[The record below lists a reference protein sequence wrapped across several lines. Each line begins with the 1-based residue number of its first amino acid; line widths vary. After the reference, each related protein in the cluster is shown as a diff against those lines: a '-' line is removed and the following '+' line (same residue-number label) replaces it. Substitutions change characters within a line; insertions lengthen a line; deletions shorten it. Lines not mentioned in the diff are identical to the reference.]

1 VTKMG
6 KRIGKPVY
14 LGLTPNV
21 MSFFKNLISS
31 ALGTFI
37 ALGLLFVFLFVFI
50 AGSIA
55 MFEEDSKAVEIENN
69 TVLVLN
75 MKVPIQDREPQSFS
89 FSGALELD
97 PEAYGLNA
105 ILPAIAKAAED
116 ERISG
121 ISIQN
126 MSALGGIA
134 NISAVRNALATFK
147 ESGKFVY
154 AYSDYFGQADYFL
167 ASVADSIFVH
177 PEGAVDFR
185 GLSAEVLYYKSAQEK
200 SGITMEVIRNGK
212 YKSAVEPFLDDNMSN
227 ENREQIQSFLDHIWD
242 EVLVDISQSRGMT
255 VKELDKNADAVTG
268 LTAQRATNASL
279 VDGAATR
286 RAYEEKIAE
295 RMHEDDVKYTN
306 FTEYSSIDGTRKG
319 KGPNR
324 IAVVYAQGSIV
335 YGEGG
340 TDIIGQEKIIKA
352 LKKIGKK
359 KNIKAVVL
367 RVNSPGG
374 SALAS
379 ELIWEE
385 IEHLKKTKKV
395 VVSMGN
401 VAASGG
407 YYIAANADEIVAE
420 PTTITGSI
428 GVWGLLPNVNRLAT
442 RWGINA
448 EQVATNKRATFY
460 TPFEPLSN
468 ATKEEIKVSIN
479 QVYQT
484 FLTRVADGRNMTK
497 EQVHKIAQGRVW
509 SGVEAKDIGL
519 VDHLGGLETALG
531 RAAALAKIDDYKVTS
546 YPKYEEDFESVLEE
560 LFSGPFGSITQELP
574 PELGLWITNAKAL
587 QHPANQI
594 QARLPFTLNIN

>member
-1 VTKMG
+1 MQ
-6 KRIGKPVY
+6 
-14 LGLTPNV
+14 
-21 MSFFKNLISS
+21 FFKNLISS
-31 ALGTFI
+31 ALGTLI
-37 ALGLLFVFLFVFI
+37 ALGLFFVFLFVFI
-50 AGSIA
+50 AGSVA
-55 MFEEDSKAVEIENN
+55 VLEEDGKAIEIESN
-69 TVLVLN
+69 TVLVMD

-89 FSGALELD
+89 FSEALELD
-97 PEAYGLNA
+97 AEAHGLNT
-105 ILPAIAKAAED
+105 ILPAITQAAED

-134 NISAVRNALATFK
+134 NISAVRDALLKFK
-147 ESGKFVY
+147 ESGKFIY
-154 AYSDYFGQADYFL
+154 AYGDYYGQSDYFL

-177 PEGAVDFR
+177 PEGAIDFR

-200 SGITMEVIRNGK
+200 SGVSMEVIRNGK
-212 YKSAVEPFLDDNMSN
+212 YKSAVEPFLDDNMSD

-242 EVLVDISQSRGMT
+242 EILADVSESRGMT
-255 VKELDKNADAVTG
+255 AKELDQLADNVAG
-268 LTAQRATNASL
+268 LTAQRAISAAL
-279 VDGAATR
+279 ADGTVTR
-286 RAYEEKIAE
+286 RAYKEKISE
-295 RMHEDDVKYTN
+295 RLDEEDIEYVN
-306 FTEYSSIDGTRKG
+306 FIDYMSVSKDKKG

-324 IAVVYAQGSIV
+324 IAVVYAQGEIM
-335 YGEGG
+335 YGEGSSK
-340 TDIIGQEKIIKA
+340 IIGQEKIIKT

-407 YYIAANADEIVAE
+407 YYIAANADEIIAE

-428 GVWGLLPNVNRLAT
+428 GVWGVLPNVNRLAN

-448 EQVATNKRATFY
+448 EQVTTNKRSISYSA
-460 TPFEPLSN
+460 FEPLSN
-468 ATKEEIKVSIN
+468 ATRQEIKVGIN

-484 FLTRVADGRNMTK
+484 FLSRVAEGRNMTK
-497 EQVHKIAQGRVW
+497 DEVHEIAQGRVW
-509 SGVEAKDIGL
+509 SGVEAKEIGL
-519 VDHLGGLETALG
+519 VDHLGGMETALE
-531 RAAALAKIDDYKVTS
+531 RAAVLAEIEDYKITT
-546 YPKYEEDFESVLEE
+546 YPKYDDDLESMLGE
-560 LFSGPFGSITQELP
+560 LFRGPFGNIKQQLP
-574 PELGLWITNAKAL
+574 PELGLWLNHTNALKE
-587 QHPANQI
+587 PANQI
-594 QARLPFTLNIN
+594 QTRLPFTLNIK

>member
-1 VTKMG
+1 MG

-14 LGLTPNV
+14 LNLTLKV
-21 MSFFKNLISS
+21 MQFFKNLISS

-37 ALGLLFVFLFVFI
+37 ALGLFFVFLFVFI
-50 AGSIA
+50 AGSVA
-55 MFEEDSKAVEIENN
+55 VLEEDSKAIEIEDN
-69 TVLVLN
+69 TVLVMD

-89 FSGALELD
+89 FTEALELD
-97 PEAYGLNA
+97 AEAHGLNS
-105 ILPAIAKAAED
+105 ILPAIAQAAED

-126 MSALGGIA
+126 ISALGGIA
-134 NISAVRNALATFK
+134 NISAVRDALVKFK
-147 ESGKFVY
+147 ESGKFIY
-154 AYSDYFGQADYFL
+154 AYGDYYGQSDYFM
-167 ASVADSIFVH
+167 ASIADSIFVH

-200 SGITMEVIRNGK
+200 SGINMEVIRNGK
-212 YKSAVEPFLDDNMSN
+212 YKSAVETFLDDNMSA

-242 EVLVDISQSRGMT
+242 EILTDVSKSRGMT
-255 VKELDKNADAVTG
+255 TKELNQLADNVAG
-268 LTAQRATNASL
+268 LTAERAVSAAL
-279 VDGAATR
+279 ADGAVTR
-286 RAYEEKIAE
+286 RAYKEKISE
-295 RMHEDDVKYTN
+295 RLDEDDTAYVN
-306 FTEYSSIDGTRKG
+306 FIDYMSVSKSKKG

-324 IAVVYAQGSIV
+324 IAVVYAQGEII

-340 TDIIGQEKIIKA
+340 TEIIGQEKIIKT

-385 IEHLKKTKKV
+385 IEYLKKTKKV

-428 GVWGLLPNVNRLAT
+428 GVWGVLPNVNRLAN

-448 EQVATNKRATFY
+448 EQVATNKRSILY

-468 ATKEEIKVSIN
+468 ATRQEIKVGIN

-484 FLTRVADGRNMTK
+484 FLNRVAQGRNMSK
-497 EQVHKIAQGRVW
+497 EAVHEIAQGRVW
-509 SGVEAKDIGL
+509 SGVEAKEIGL
-519 VDHLGGLETALG
+519 VDHLGGMETALD
-531 RAAALAKIDDYKVTS
+531 RAAALAEIEDYKITT
-546 YPKYEEDFESVLEE
+546 YPKYDDDLESMLGE
-560 LFSGPFGSITQELP
+560 LFSGPFGSMKQQLP
-574 PELGLWITNAKAL
+574 PELGLWLRNANAL
-587 QHPANQI
+587 KHPANQI
-594 QARLPFTLNIN
+594 QTRLPFTLNIK

>member
-1 VTKMG
+1 MG

-14 LGLTPNV
+14 LNLTLKV
-21 MSFFKNLISS
+21 MQFFKNLISS

-37 ALGLLFVFLFVFI
+37 ALGLFFVFLFVFI
-50 AGSIA
+50 AGSVA
-55 MFEEDSKAVEIENN
+55 VLEEDSKAIEIEDN
-69 TVLVLN
+69 TVLVMD

-89 FSGALELD
+89 FTEALELD
-97 PEAYGLNA
+97 AEAHGLNS
-105 ILPAIAKAAED
+105 ILPAIAQAAED

-126 MSALGGIA
+126 ISALGGIA
-134 NISAVRNALATFK
+134 NISAVRDALVKFK
-147 ESGKFVY
+147 ESGKFIY
-154 AYSDYFGQADYFL
+154 AYGDYYGQSDYFM
-167 ASVADSIFVH
+167 ASIADSIFVH

-200 SGITMEVIRNGK
+200 SGINMEVIRNGK
-212 YKSAVEPFLDDNMSN
+212 YKSAVEPFLDDNMSA

-242 EVLVDISQSRGMT
+242 EILTDVSKSRGMT
-255 VKELDKNADAVTG
+255 TKELNQLADNVAG
-268 LTAQRATNASL
+268 LTAERAVSAAL
-279 VDGAATR
+279 ADGAVTR
-286 RAYEEKIAE
+286 RAYKEKISE
-295 RMHEDDVKYTN
+295 RLDEDDTAYVN
-306 FTEYSSIDGTRKG
+306 FIDYMSVSKSKKG

-324 IAVVYAQGSIV
+324 IAVVYAQGEII

-340 TDIIGQEKIIKA
+340 TEIIGQEKIIKT

-385 IEHLKKTKKV
+385 IEYLKKTKKV

-428 GVWGLLPNVNRLAT
+428 GVWGVLPNVNRLAN

-448 EQVATNKRATFY
+448 EQVATNKRSILY

-468 ATKEEIKVSIN
+468 ATRQEIKVGIN

-484 FLTRVADGRNMTK
+484 FLNRVAQGRNMSK
-497 EQVHKIAQGRVW
+497 EAVHEIAQGRVW
-509 SGVEAKDIGL
+509 SGVEAKEIGL
-519 VDHLGGLETALG
+519 VDHLGGMETALD
-531 RAAALAKIDDYKVTS
+531 RAAALAEIEEYKITT
-546 YPKYEEDFESVLEE
+546 YPKYDDDLESMLGE
-560 LFSGPFGSITQELP
+560 LFSGPFGSMKQQLP
-574 PELGLWITNAKAL
+574 PELGLWLRNANAL
-587 QHPANQI
+587 KHPANQI
-594 QARLPFTLNIN
+594 QTRLPFTLNIK

>member
-1 VTKMG
+1 MR

-14 LGLTPNV
+14 LNLTLKI
-21 MSFFKNLISS
+21 MQFFKNLISS
-31 ALGTFI
+31 ALGTLI
-37 ALGLLFVFLFVFI
+37 ALGLFFVFLFVFI
-50 AGSIA
+50 AGSVA
-55 MFEEDSKAVEIENN
+55 VLEEDGKAIEIENN
-69 TVLVLN
+69 TVLVMD

-89 FSGALELD
+89 FSEALELD
-97 PEAYGLNA
+97 AEAHGLNT
-105 ILPAIAKAAED
+105 ILPAITQAAED

-134 NISAVRNALATFK
+134 NISAVRDALLKFK
-147 ESGKFVY
+147 ESGKFIY
-154 AYSDYFGQADYFL
+154 AYGDYYGQSDYFL

-177 PEGAVDFR
+177 PEGAIDFR

-200 SGITMEVIRNGK
+200 SGVSMEVIRNGK
-212 YKSAVEPFLDDNMSN
+212 YKSAVEPFLDDNMSD

-242 EVLVDISQSRGMT
+242 EILADVSESRGMT
-255 VKELDKNADAVTG
+255 AKELDQLADNVAG
-268 LTAQRATNASL
+268 LTAQRAISAAL
-279 VDGAATR
+279 ADGTVTR
-286 RAYEEKIAE
+286 RAYKEKISE
-295 RMHEDDVKYTN
+295 RLDEEDIEYVN
-306 FTEYSSIDGTRKG
+306 FIDYMSVSKDKKG

-324 IAVVYAQGSIV
+324 IAVVYAQGEIM
-335 YGEGG
+335 YGEGSSK
-340 TDIIGQEKIIKA
+340 IIGQEKIIKT

-407 YYIAANADEIVAE
+407 YYIAANADEIIAE

-428 GVWGLLPNVNRLAT
+428 GVWGVLPNVNRLAN

-448 EQVATNKRATFY
+448 EQVTTNKRSISYSA
-460 TPFEPLSN
+460 FEPLSN
-468 ATKEEIKVSIN
+468 ATRQEIKVGIN

-484 FLTRVADGRNMTK
+484 FLSRVAEGRNMTK
-497 EQVHKIAQGRVW
+497 DEVHEIAQGRVW
-509 SGVEAKDIGL
+509 SGVEAKEIGL
-519 VDHLGGLETALG
+519 VDHLGGMETALE
-531 RAAALAKIDDYKVTS
+531 RAAVLAEIEDYKITT
-546 YPKYEEDFESVLEE
+546 YPKYDDDLESMLGE
-560 LFSGPFGSITQELP
+560 LFRGPFGNIKQQLP
-574 PELGLWITNAKAL
+574 PELGLWLNHTNALKE
-587 QHPANQI
+587 PANQI
-594 QARLPFTLNIN
+594 QTRLPFTLNIK

>member
-1 VTKMG
+1 MQ
-6 KRIGKPVY
+6 
-14 LGLTPNV
+14 
-21 MSFFKNLISS
+21 FFKNLISS
-31 ALGTFI
+31 ALGTLI
-37 ALGLLFVFLFVFI
+37 ALGLFFVFLFVFI
-50 AGSIA
+50 AGSVA
-55 MFEEDSKAVEIENN
+55 VLEEDGKAIEIENN
-69 TVLVLN
+69 TVLVMD

-89 FSGALELD
+89 FSEALELD
-97 PEAYGLNA
+97 AEAHGLNT
-105 ILPAIAKAAED
+105 ILPAITQAAED

-134 NISAVRNALATFK
+134 NISVVRDALLKFK
-147 ESGKFVY
+147 KSGKFIY
-154 AYSDYFGQADYFL
+154 AYGDYYGQSDYFL

-177 PEGAVDFR
+177 PEGAIDFR

-200 SGITMEVIRNGK
+200 SGVSMEVIRNGK
-212 YKSAVEPFLDDNMSN
+212 YKSAVEPFLDDNMSD

-242 EVLVDISQSRGMT
+242 EILADVSESRGMT
-255 VKELDKNADAVTG
+255 AKELDQLADNVAG
-268 LTAQRATNASL
+268 LTAQRAISAAL
-279 VDGAATR
+279 ADGTVTR
-286 RAYEEKIAE
+286 RAYKEKISE
-295 RMHEDDVKYTN
+295 RLDEEDIEYVN
-306 FTEYSSIDGTRKG
+306 FIDYMSVSKDKKG

-324 IAVVYAQGSIV
+324 IAVVYAQGEIM
-335 YGEGG
+335 YGEGSSK
-340 TDIIGQEKIIKA
+340 IIGQEKIIKT

-407 YYIAANADEIVAE
+407 YYIAANADEIIAE

-428 GVWGLLPNVNRLAT
+428 GVWGVLPNVNRLAN

-448 EQVATNKRATFY
+448 EQVTTNKRSVSYSA
-460 TPFEPLSN
+460 FEPLSN
-468 ATKEEIKVSIN
+468 ATRQEIKVGIN

-484 FLTRVADGRNMTK
+484 FLSRVAEGRNMTK
-497 EQVHKIAQGRVW
+497 DEVHDIAQGRVW
-509 SGVEAKDIGL
+509 SGVEAKEIGL
-519 VDHLGGLETALG
+519 VDHLGGMETALE
-531 RAAALAKIDDYKVTS
+531 RAAVLAEIEDYKITT
-546 YPKYEEDFESVLEE
+546 YPKYDDDLESMLGE
-560 LFSGPFGSITQELP
+560 LFRGPFGNIKQQLP
-574 PELGLWITNAKAL
+574 PELGLWLNHTNALKE
-587 QHPANQI
+587 PANQI
-594 QARLPFTLNIN
+594 QTRLPFTLNIK

>member
-1 VTKMG
+1 MG

-14 LGLTPNV
+14 LNLTQNV
-21 MSFFKNLISS
+21 MQFFKNLISS

-37 ALGLLFVFLFVFI
+37 ALGLFFVFLFVFI

-55 MFEEDSKAVEIENN
+55 VLEEENDDVEIEDN
-69 TVLVLN
+69 TVLVMN

-89 FSGALELD
+89 FSEALELD
-97 PEAYGLNA
+97 AEAHGLNS
-105 ILPAIAKAAED
+105 ILPAIAQAAED

-134 NISAVRNALATFK
+134 NISAVRDALLKFK
-147 ESGKFVY
+147 ESGKFIY
-154 AYSDYFGQADYFL
+154 AYGDYYGQSDYFL
-167 ASVADSIFVH
+167 ASIADSIFVH
-177 PEGAVDFR
+177 PEGAIDFR

-200 SGITMEVIRNGK
+200 SGVSMEVIRNGK
-212 YKSAVEPFLDDNMSN
+212 YKSAVEPFLDDNMSD

-242 EVLVDISQSRGMT
+242 EILADVSESRGMT
-255 VKELDKNADAVTG
+255 AKKLDQLADNVAG
-268 LTAQRATNASL
+268 LTAQRAVS
-279 VDGAATR
+279 AALADETVTR
-286 RAYEEKIAE
+286 RAYKEKISE
-295 RMHEDDVKYTN
+295 RLDEDDVEYVN
-306 FTEYSSIDGTRKG
+306 FIDYMSVSKGKKG

-324 IAVVYAQGSIV
+324 IAVVYAQGEII

-340 TDIIGQEKIIKA
+340 SEIIGQEKIIKT

-428 GVWGLLPNVNRLAT
+428 GVWGVLPNVNRLAN

-448 EQVATNKRATFY
+448 EQVATNKRSILY
-460 TPFEPLSN
+460 SPFEPLSN
-468 ATKEEIKVSIN
+468 ATRQEIKVGIN

-484 FLTRVADGRNMTK
+484 FLSRVAEGRNMTK
-497 EQVHKIAQGRVW
+497 DEIHEIAQGRVW
-509 SGVEAKDIGL
+509 SGVEAKEIGL
-519 VDHLGGLETALG
+519 VDHLGGMETALE
-531 RAAALAKIDDYKVTS
+531 RAAVLAEIKDYKITT
-546 YPKYEEDFESVLEE
+546 YPKFDDDLESMLEE
-560 LFSGPFGSITQELP
+560 LFRGPFGSIKQQLP
-574 PELGLWITNAKAL
+574 PELGLWLKNAKAL
-587 QHPANQI
+587 KHPANQI
-594 QARLPFTLNIN
+594 QTRLPFTLNIK

>member
-1 VTKMG
+1 MG

-14 LGLTPNV
+14 LNLTLKV
-21 MSFFKNLISS
+21 MQFFKNLISS

-37 ALGLLFVFLFVFI
+37 ALGLFFVFLFVFI
-50 AGSIA
+50 AGSVA
-55 MFEEDSKAVEIENN
+55 VLEEDSKAIEIEDN
-69 TVLVLN
+69 TVLVMD

-89 FSGALELD
+89 FTEALELD
-97 PEAYGLNA
+97 AEAHGLNS
-105 ILPAIAKAAED
+105 ILPAIAQAAED

-126 MSALGGIA
+126 ISALGGIA
-134 NISAVRNALATFK
+134 NISAVRDALVKFK
-147 ESGKFVY
+147 ESGKFIY
-154 AYSDYFGQADYFL
+154 AYGDYYGQSDYFM
-167 ASVADSIFVH
+167 ASIADSIFVH

-200 SGITMEVIRNGK
+200 SGINMEVIRNGK
-212 YKSAVEPFLDDNMSN
+212 YKSAVEPFLDDNMSA

-242 EVLVDISQSRGMT
+242 EILTDVSKSRGMT
-255 VKELDKNADAVTG
+255 TKELNQLADNVAG
-268 LTAQRATNASL
+268 LTAERAVSTAL
-279 VDGAATR
+279 VDGTVTR
-286 RAYEEKIAE
+286 RAYKEKISE
-295 RMHEDDVKYTN
+295 RLDEDDVEFVN
-306 FTEYSSIDGTRKG
+306 FIDYLSVSKSKKG

-324 IAVVYAQGSIV
+324 IAVVYAQGEII

-340 TDIIGQEKIIKA
+340 TEIIGQEKIIKT

-428 GVWGLLPNVNRLAT
+428 GVWGVLPNVNRLAN

-448 EQVATNKRATFY
+448 EQVATNKRSILY

-468 ATKEEIKVSIN
+468 ATRQEIKVGIN

-484 FLTRVADGRNMTK
+484 FLNRVAQGRNMSK
-497 EQVHKIAQGRVW
+497 EAVHEIAQGRVW
-509 SGVEAKDIGL
+509 SGVEAKEIGL
-519 VDHLGGLETALG
+519 VDHLGGMETALD
-531 RAAALAKIDDYKVTS
+531 RAAALAEIEEYKITT
-546 YPKYEEDFESVLEE
+546 YPKYDDDLESMLGE
-560 LFSGPFGSITQELP
+560 LFSGPFGSMKQQLP
-574 PELGLWITNAKAL
+574 PELGLWLRNANAL
-587 QHPANQI
+587 KHPANQI
-594 QARLPFTLNIN
+594 QTRLPFTLNIK

>member
-1 VTKMG
+1 
-6 KRIGKPVY
+6 
-14 LGLTPNV
+14 

-37 ALGLLFVFLFVFI
+37 AIGLLVVFLFVFI
-50 AGSIA
+50 AGSVA
-55 MFEEDSKAVEIENN
+55 LLEEDNDAVEIENN
-69 TVLVLN
+69 TVLVMN

-89 FSGALELD
+89 FSSALKLD
-97 PEAYGLNA
+97 PESYGLNV
-105 ILPAIAKAAED
+105 ILPAIAIAADD

-126 MSALGGIA
+126 MNAIGGIS
-134 NISAVRNALATFK
+134 NISAVRGALAKFK

-154 AYSDYFGQADYFL
+154 AYGDYYGQSDYFL
-167 ASVADSIFVH
+167 ASIADSIFVH
-177 PEGAVDFR
+177 PQGAVDFR
-185 GLSAEVLYYKSAQEK
+185 GLSAEILYYKSAQEK
-200 SGITMEVIRNGK
+200 SGISMEVIRNGK
-212 YKSAVEPFLDDNMSN
+212 YKSAVEPFLDDKMST

-242 EVLVDISQSRGMT
+242 EMLADISESRGMT
-255 VKELDKNADAVTG
+255 AKELDRLADTVAGMTAERAV
-268 LTAQRATNASL
+268 NASL
-279 VDGAATR
+279 ADGATTR
-286 RAYEEKIAE
+286 RAFKEKISE
-295 RMHEDDVKYTN
+295 RVHEEDVEYVN
-306 FTEYSSIDGTRKG
+306 FTDYLSVAGTKKG
-319 KGPNR
+319 RGLNR
-324 IAVVYAQGSIV
+324 IAVVYAQGDII

-340 TDIIGQEKIIKA
+340 AEIIGQEKIIKT

-407 YYIAANADEIVAE
+407 YYIAANADEIIAE

-428 GVWGLLPNVNRLAT
+428 GVWGVLPNVNRLAN

-448 EQVATNKRATFY
+448 EQVATNKRAILY
-460 TPFEPLSN
+460 TPFEPLST
-468 ATKEEIKVSIN
+468 ATREEIKVGIN

-484 FLTRVADGRNMTK
+484 FLSRVASGRGMTK
-497 EQVHKIAQGRVW
+497 EKVHEIAQGRVW
-509 SGVEAKDIGL
+509 SGVEAKEIGL

-531 RAAALAKIDDYKVTS
+531 RAATLAEIDDYRVTN
-546 YPKYEEDFESVLEE
+546 YPKYDDDLESVLGE
-560 LFSGPFGSITQELP
+560 LFGGPFGSIKQQLP
-574 PELGLWITNAKAL
+574 PELGLWLNNAKAL

-594 QARLPFTLNIN
+594 QTRLPYTLNIE

>member
-1 VTKMG
+1 MG

-14 LGLTPNV
+14 LNLTLNV
-21 MSFFKNLISS
+21 MQFFKNLISS

-37 ALGLLFVFLFVFI
+37 ALGLFFVFLFVFI

-55 MFEEDSKAVEIENN
+55 VLEEENDDVEIENN
-69 TVLVLN
+69 SVLVMD
-75 MKVPIQDREPQSFS
+75 MKVPVQDREPQSFS
-89 FSGALELD
+89 FSEALELD
-97 PEAYGLNA
+97 VEAHGLNS
-105 ILPAIAKAAED
+105 ILPAIAQAAED

-134 NISAVRNALATFK
+134 NISAVRDALLKFK
-147 ESGKFVY
+147 ESGKFIY
-154 AYSDYFGQADYFL
+154 AYGDYYGQSDYFM
-167 ASVADSIFVH
+167 ASIADSIFVH
-177 PEGAVDFR
+177 PEGAIDFR

-200 SGITMEVIRNGK
+200 SGVSMEVIRNGK
-212 YKSAVEPFLDDNMSN
+212 YKSAVEPFLDDNMSD

-242 EVLVDISQSRGMT
+242 EILADVSESRGMT
-255 VKELDKNADAVTG
+255 AKKLDQLADNVSG
-268 LTAQRATNASL
+268 LTAQRAVSAAL
-279 VDGAATR
+279 VDGTVTR
-286 RAYEEKIAE
+286 RAYKEKISE
-295 RMHEDDVKYTN
+295 RLDEDDVEYVN
-306 FTEYSSIDGTRKG
+306 FIDYMSVSKGKKG

-324 IAVVYAQGSIV
+324 IAVVYAQGEII

-340 TDIIGQEKIIKA
+340 TEIIGQEKIIKT

-428 GVWGLLPNVNRLAT
+428 GVWGVLPNVNRLAN

-448 EQVATNKRATFY
+448 EQVATNKRSILY
-460 TPFEPLSN
+460 SPFEPLSN
-468 ATKEEIKVSIN
+468 ATRQEIKVGIN

-484 FLTRVADGRNMTK
+484 FLSRVAEGRNMTK
-497 EQVHKIAQGRVW
+497 DEVHEIAQGRVW
-509 SGVEAKDIGL
+509 SGVEAKEIGL
-519 VDHLGGLETALG
+519 VDHLGGMETALE
-531 RAAALAKIDDYKVTS
+531 RAAVLAEIEDYKITT
-546 YPKYEEDFESVLEE
+546 YPKFDDDLESMLEE
-560 LFSGPFGSITQELP
+560 LFRGPFGSIKQQLP
-574 PELGLWITNAKAL
+574 PELGLWLKNAKAL
-587 QHPANQI
+587 KHPANQI
-594 QARLPFTLNIN
+594 QTRLPFTLNIK

>member
-1 VTKMG
+1 MR

-14 LGLTPNV
+14 LNLTLKI
-21 MSFFKNLISS
+21 MQFFKNLISS
-31 ALGTFI
+31 ALGTLI
-37 ALGLLFVFLFVFI
+37 ALGLFFVFLFVFI
-50 AGSIA
+50 AGSVA
-55 MFEEDSKAVEIENN
+55 VLEEDGKAIEIENN
-69 TVLVLN
+69 TVLVMD

-89 FSGALELD
+89 FSEALELD
-97 PEAYGLNA
+97 AEAHGLNT
-105 ILPAIAKAAED
+105 ILPAITQAAED

-134 NISAVRNALATFK
+134 NISAVRDALLKFK
-147 ESGKFVY
+147 ESGKFIY
-154 AYSDYFGQADYFL
+154 AYGDYYGQSDYFL

-177 PEGAVDFR
+177 PEGAIDFR

-200 SGITMEVIRNGK
+200 SGVSMEVIRNGK
-212 YKSAVEPFLDDNMSN
+212 YKSAVEPFLDDNMSD

-242 EVLVDISQSRGMT
+242 EILADVSESRGMT
-255 VKELDKNADAVTG
+255 AKELDQLADNVAG
-268 LTAQRATNASL
+268 LTAQRAISAAL
-279 VDGAATR
+279 ADGTVTR
-286 RAYEEKIAE
+286 RAYKEKISE
-295 RMHEDDVKYTN
+295 RLDEEDIEYVN
-306 FTEYSSIDGTRKG
+306 FIDYMSVSKDKKG

-324 IAVVYAQGSIV
+324 IAVVYAQGEIM
-335 YGEGG
+335 YGEGSSK
-340 TDIIGQEKIIKA
+340 IIGQEKIIKT

-407 YYIAANADEIVAE
+407 YYIAANADEIIAE

-428 GVWGLLPNVNRLAT
+428 GVWGVLPNVNRLAN

-448 EQVATNKRATFY
+448 EQVTTNKRSVSYSA
-460 TPFEPLSN
+460 FEPLSN
-468 ATKEEIKVSIN
+468 ATRQEIKVGIN

-484 FLTRVADGRNMTK
+484 FLSRVAEGRNMTK
-497 EQVHKIAQGRVW
+497 DEVHEIAQGRVW
-509 SGVEAKDIGL
+509 SGVEAKEIGL
-519 VDHLGGLETALG
+519 VDHLGGMETALK
-531 RAAALAKIDDYKVTS
+531 RAAVLAEIEDYKITT
-546 YPKYEEDFESVLEE
+546 YPKYDDDLESMLGE
-560 LFSGPFGSITQELP
+560 LFRGPFGNIKQQLP
-574 PELGLWITNAKAL
+574 PELGLWLNHTNALKE
-587 QHPANQI
+587 PANQI
-594 QARLPFTLNIN
+594 QTRLPFTLNIK

>member
-1 VTKMG
+1 MG

-14 LGLTPNV
+14 LNLTLNI
-21 MSFFKNLISS
+21 MQFFKNLISS

-37 ALGLLFVFLFVFI
+37 ALGLFFVFLFVFI

-55 MFEEDSKAVEIENN
+55 VLEEENDDIEIENN
-69 TVLVLN
+69 TVLVMD
-75 MKVPIQDREPQSFS
+75 MKVPVQDREPQSFS
-89 FSGALELD
+89 FSEALELD
-97 PEAYGLNA
+97 VEAHGLNS
-105 ILPAIAKAAED
+105 ILPAIAQAAED

-126 MSALGGIA
+126 ISALGGIA
-134 NISAVRNALATFK
+134 NISAVRDALLKFK
-147 ESGKFVY
+147 ESGKFIY
-154 AYSDYFGQADYFL
+154 AYGDYYGQSDYFM
-167 ASVADSIFVH
+167 ASIADSIFVH
-177 PEGAVDFR
+177 PEGAIDFR

-200 SGITMEVIRNGK
+200 SGVSMEVIRNGK
-212 YKSAVEPFLDDNMSN
+212 YKSAVEPFLDDNMSD

-242 EVLVDISQSRGMT
+242 EILADVSESRGMT
-255 VKELDKNADAVTG
+255 AKKLDQLADNVAG
-268 LTAQRATNASL
+268 LTAQRAVSAAL
-279 VDGAATR
+279 ADGTVTR
-286 RAYEEKIAE
+286 RAYKEKISE
-295 RMHEDDVKYTN
+295 RLDEDDVEYVN
-306 FTEYSSIDGTRKG
+306 FIDYMSVSKGKKG

-324 IAVVYAQGSIV
+324 IAVVYAQGEII

-340 TDIIGQEKIIKA
+340 TEIIGQEKIIKT

-428 GVWGLLPNVNRLAT
+428 GVWGVLPNVNRLAN

-448 EQVATNKRATFY
+448 EQVATNKRSILY
-460 TPFEPLSN
+460 SPFEPLSN
-468 ATKEEIKVSIN
+468 ATRQEIKVGIN

-484 FLTRVADGRNMTK
+484 FLSRVAEGRNMTK
-497 EQVHKIAQGRVW
+497 DEVHEIAQGRVW
-509 SGVEAKDIGL
+509 SGVEAKEIGL
-519 VDHLGGLETALG
+519 VDHLGGMETALE
-531 RAAALAKIDDYKVTS
+531 RAAVLAEIKDYKITT
-546 YPKYEEDFESVLEE
+546 YPKFDDDLESMLEE
-560 LFSGPFGSITQELP
+560 LFRGPFGSIKQQLP
-574 PELGLWITNAKAL
+574 PELGLWLKNAKAL
-587 QHPANQI
+587 KHPANQI
-594 QARLPFTLNIN
+594 QTRLPFTLNIK

>member
-1 VTKMG
+1 MR

-14 LGLTPNV
+14 LNLTLKI
-21 MSFFKNLISS
+21 MQFFKNLISS
-31 ALGTFI
+31 ALGTLI
-37 ALGLLFVFLFVFI
+37 ALGLFFVFLFVFI
-50 AGSIA
+50 AGSVA
-55 MFEEDSKAVEIENN
+55 VLEEDGKAIEIESN
-69 TVLVLN
+69 TVLVMD

-89 FSGALELD
+89 FSEALELD
-97 PEAYGLNA
+97 AEAHGLNT
-105 ILPAIAKAAED
+105 ILPAITQAAED

-134 NISAVRNALATFK
+134 NISAVRDALLKFK
-147 ESGKFVY
+147 ESGKFIY
-154 AYSDYFGQADYFL
+154 AYGDYYGQSDYFL

-177 PEGAVDFR
+177 PEGAIDFR

-200 SGITMEVIRNGK
+200 SGVSMEVIRNGK
-212 YKSAVEPFLDDNMSN
+212 YKSAVEPFLDDNMSD

-242 EVLVDISQSRGMT
+242 EILADVSESRGMT
-255 VKELDKNADAVTG
+255 AKEFDQLADNVAG
-268 LTAQRATNASL
+268 LTAQRAISAAL
-279 VDGAATR
+279 ADGTVTR
-286 RAYEEKIAE
+286 RAYKEKISE
-295 RMHEDDVKYTN
+295 RLDEEDIEYVN
-306 FTEYSSIDGTRKG
+306 FIDYMSVSKDKKG

-324 IAVVYAQGSIV
+324 IAVVYAQGEIM
-335 YGEGG
+335 YGEGSSK
-340 TDIIGQEKIIKA
+340 IIGQEKIIKT

-407 YYIAANADEIVAE
+407 YYIAANADEIIAE

-428 GVWGLLPNVNRLAT
+428 GVWGVLPNVNRLAN

-448 EQVATNKRATFY
+448 EQVTTNKRSISYSA
-460 TPFEPLSN
+460 FEPLSN
-468 ATKEEIKVSIN
+468 ATRQEIKVGIN

-484 FLTRVADGRNMTK
+484 FLSRVAEGRNMTK
-497 EQVHKIAQGRVW
+497 DEVHEIAQGRVW
-509 SGVEAKDIGL
+509 SGVEAKEIGL
-519 VDHLGGLETALG
+519 VDHLGGMETALE
-531 RAAALAKIDDYKVTS
+531 RAAVLAEIEDYKITT
-546 YPKYEEDFESVLEE
+546 YPKYDDDLESMLGE
-560 LFSGPFGSITQELP
+560 LFRGPFGNIKQQLP
-574 PELGLWITNAKAL
+574 PELGLWLNHTNALKE
-587 QHPANQI
+587 PANQI
-594 QARLPFTLNIN
+594 QTRLPFTLNIK